1 MKDYYKTLELKST
14 ASADEIK
21 QAYRR
26 LSKKYH
32 PDINK
37 NGSEQFK
44 AINEAN
50 SILSNPMSK
59 KVYDKDYIAH
69 YRPKT
74 TSNQQTSNTVKYNTN
89 RPNTQHANSS
99 STITVNGVKINVSS
113 NNKTTVRVV
122 NGKVIIET
130 S

>member
-50 SILSNPMSK
+50 SILSNPINK
-59 KVYDKDYIAH
+59 KAYDKDYIAH
-69 YRPKT
+69 FKPKI
-74 TSNQQTSNTVKYNTN
+74 TSNQQTSNTVKHNTN

-99 STITVNGVKINVSS
+99 STITVNGIKINVSPPCWR
-113 NNKTTVRVV
+113 NLAPRP
-122 NGKVIIET
+122 
-130 S
+130 

>member
-14 ASADEIK
+14 ASAVEIK

-50 SILSNPMSK
+50 SILSNPISK
-59 KVYDKDYIAH
+59 KAYDKDYITY
-69 YRPKT
+69 YRPKS
-74 TSNQQTSNTVKYNTN
+74 TSNQQTSNTVKHTPN
-89 RPNTQHANSS
+89 RSNTQHANSS

-113 NNKTTVRVV
+113 NNKTTIKVV

>member
-1 MKDYYKTLELKST
+1 MKDHYKTLELNSN

-21 QAYRR
+21 HAYRR

-37 NGSEQFK
+37 NGNEQFK

-50 SILSNPMSK
+50 SILSNAISK
-59 KVYDKDYIAH
+59 KTYDKDYIYH
-69 YRPKT
+69 FKPKPG
-74 TSNQQTSNTVKYNTN
+74 SNQQNSNTVKQSVNQSNNKHTN
-89 RPNTQHANSS
+89 SYSN
-99 STITVNGVKINVSS
+99 ITVNGVKINVSG
-113 NNKTTVRVV
+113 NNNISIKVV

-130 S
+130 R

>member
-1 MKDYYKTLELKST
+1 MKDHYKTLELKST
-14 ASADEIK
+14 ASAYEIK

-50 SILSNPMSK
+50 SILSNPISK
-59 KVYDKDYIAH
+59 KTYDKDYIV
-69 YRPKT
+69 YFKPKP
-74 TSNQQTSNTVKYNTN
+74 TSNQQNSNTIKQSVNQSNNKHTN
-89 RPNTQHANSS
+89 SYSN
-99 STITVNGVKINVSS
+99 ITVNGVKINVSG
-113 NNKTTVRVV
+113 NNNISVKVV

-130 S
+130 R

>member
-1 MKDYYKTLELKST
+1 MKDHYKTLELKST

-21 QAYRR
+21 KAYRR

-44 AINEAN
+44 TINEAN
-50 SILSNPMSK
+50 SILSNPINK
-59 KVYDKDYIAH
+59 KAYDKDYLAH
-69 YRPKT
+69 FKPKI
-74 TSNQQTSNTVKYNTN
+74 TSNQQTSNTIKHPVNQS
-89 RPNTQHANSS
+89 NTQHANSYS
-99 STITVNGVKINVSS
+99 NITVNGVKINVSGK
-113 NNKTTVRVV
+113 NNISVKVV

-130 S
+130 R

>member
-1 MKDYYKTLELKST
+1 MKDHYKTLELNSN

-32 PDINK
+32 PDIIK
-37 NGSEQFK
+37 NGNEQFK

-50 SILSNPMSK
+50 SILSNAISK
-59 KVYDKDYIAH
+59 KTYDKDYINH
-69 YRPKT
+69 FKPKP
-74 TSNQQTSNTVKYNTN
+74 TSNQQNSNTIKQSVNQSNNKHTN
-89 RPNTQHANSS
+89 SYSN
-99 STITVNGVKINVSS
+99 ITVNGVKINVSG
-113 NNKTTVRVV
+113 NNNISVKVV

-130 S
+130 R